1 MRLQNDNLR
10 YLRYYYF
17 TNTDIHIIFT
27 RSVSS
32 ESNLKFQLYIST
44 DLSDWTLTS
53 WQNFN
58 SKSIY
63 NRYIYKELC
72 CNCWGRILLK
82 KDCFTRK
89 SSCNLKGVFELPL
102 YLYRIIVLNKKFL
115 IMRIQIPFDF
125 QIWDIGGAGAM
136 QGSMLDKYAFGAH
149 AILLVYDVTNGASF
163 DQLAG
168 ISIVFLTIKWFFF
181 RYKLIVPKN
190 NNSDFQIFFRVAN
203 GREKCS
209 IIQHPR

>member
-1 MRLQNDNLR
+1 MRLQNDNSR
-10 YLRYYYF
+10 YVRCYYF
-17 TNTDIHIIFT
+17 TNTDTNIT
-27 RSVSS
+27 RSICS

-89 SSCNLKGVFELPL
+89 SSCNLKGVFELAV
-102 YLYRIIVLNKKFL
+102 YLYHIINKKFL
-115 IMRIQIPFDF
+115 MVRIQIHFDF

-168 ISIVFLTIKWFFF
+168 IS
-181 RYKLIVPKN
+181 
-190 NNSDFQIFFRVAN
+190 
-203 GREKCS
+203 
-209 IIQHPR
+209 